1 MDDGTLVWT
10 FTKIPNGKKKDLVMA
25 FLFFFFN
32 LGFLFSNEI
41 SIPMKSSIDQKTLHM
56 QMVLNFSSAKV
67 LTCHDQ
73 CWVVLKSSLGF

>member
-1 MDDGTLVWT
+1 VYQNSQWKEKG
-10 FTKIPNGKKKDLVMA
+10 FGHGI
-25 FLFFFFN
+25 FIFIFN

-56 QMVLNFSSAKV
+56 QMILNFSRAKV